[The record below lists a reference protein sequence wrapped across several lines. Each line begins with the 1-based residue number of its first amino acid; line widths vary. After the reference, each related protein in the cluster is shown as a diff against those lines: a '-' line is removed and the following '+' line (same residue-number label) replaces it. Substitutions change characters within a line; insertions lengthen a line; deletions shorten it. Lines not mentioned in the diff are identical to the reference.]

1 MTKERGLEPPG
12 GSGGSLP
19 RADTLFAIA
28 AGAALT
34 AYNNV
39 FGLHPWHSR
48 WYVRLNAGATGA
60 ALAAATLGGLTAADL
75 GVGRGRWL
83 PGRLGSGLA
92 TGAAAG
98 WLLIAAVPATRP
110 LLDDNRVAGL
120 DRRAVTYQALIR
132 IPVGTAL
139 WEETAF
145 RGVLQAALRRVMPGT
160 AAILV
165 TSGLFGAWHIRPTVQ
180 ALRVNGLVED
190 RRRAL
195 AGTLAGV
202 AGTAA
207 GGVLLSWLRERTGR
221 LAAPVLLHAAVNSGA
236 LIAAVLARAASR
248 PRNPTVLA
256 RAASRPRNPHGA
268 SPGERPPGTPRW
280 PRPRSFVTGPWPGR
294 LRRRHS
300 HPSAGL
306 PAERA

>member
-1 MTKERGLEPPG
+1 MTKERARRPSG

-19 RADTLFAIA
+19 RASTAFAVG

-60 ALAAATLGGLTAADL
+60 ALAAAALGGLSAADL
-75 GVGRGRWL
+75 GLGRGRWL

-92 TGAAAG
+92 AGAAAG
-98 WLLIAAVPATRP
+98 WLVIAAVPATRP

-120 DRRAVTYQALIR
+120 DRRAVAYQALIR

-180 ALRVNGLVED
+180 ALRVNGLAED

-195 AGTLAGV
+195 TGTLAGV

-207 GGVLLSWLRERTGR
+207 GGVLLSWLREHTGR

-236 LIAAVLARAASR
+236 LIAAVLVQGSTASR
-248 PRNPTVLA
+248 ACRNW
-256 RAASRPRNPHGA
+256 RRPSGWW
-268 SPGERPPGTPRW
+268 SPN
-280 PRPRSFVTGPWPGR
+280 
-294 LRRRHS
+294 
-300 HPSAGL
+300 
-306 PAERA
+306 